1 MANLRCRLKD
11 RFDDE
16 STLAFARADP
26 SGCVATLPPGA
37 ILDEIQRVPELL
49 RTLTL
54 ARTAPPCSGLDVLVV
69 MEHVVGVV
77 APLHLAQAG
86 GVDSKGGG
94 DGTRVAD
101 FVRAQVVAIA
111 SAGKVRRQGCIPVM
125 GDGHSP
131 KRAIIVSMASSLNV
145 ARKFA
150 FQ

>member
-1 MANLRCRLKD
+1 MNGDGASDGECRALLAPSVLFKRPSHSLVAD
-11 RFDDE
+11 AEIRLPTSCRIGLHQSGRGCEARRRF
-16 STLAFARADP
+16 
-26 SGCVATLPPGA
+26 
-37 ILDEIQRVPELL
+37 
-49 RTLTL
+49 
-54 ARTAPPCSGLDVLVV
+54 
-69 MEHVVGVV
+69 VGIV

-86 GVDSKGGG
+86 GVGTKGGG